1 MSPLDTPPRQG
12 SAAPGPCLAA
22 VTRGAGRIA
31 VLDDGSSYHHFTL
44 TDPTLSPFWDARI
57 RLRGMRTADLAG
69 FDTVVVPCRTNPERL
84 AAAAPLL
91 RSVLERGDRLVAMG
105 ETEPETWLP
114 GIARTPMPT
123 NFWWWLEKDGD
134 LGLSLVA
141 PEHPLFDHIDL
152 AAATWHLHGRFDP
165 PAGAVSLIDTREGGS
180 ILYEDR
186 VSWPG
191 TLLITSLDPV
201 YHHGSFF
208 MPAASRFL
216 KGFWAYLRASAG
228 DRPEGPA
235 PARDE
240 G

>member
-1 MSPLDTPPRQG
+1 MSPLDTPQ
-12 SAAPGPCLAA
+12 APASRKSGPCLAA
-22 VTRGAGRIA
+22 ARRGAGRIA

-44 TDPTLSPFWDARI
+44 TDPGLSPFWDRRV
-57 RLRGMRTADLAG
+57 RLRGMTEADLAG
-69 FDTVVVPCRTNPERL
+69 FDTVVVPCRANPERL

-91 RSVLERGDRLVAMG
+91 QAVLDRGDRLVVMG

-141 PEHPLFDHIDL
+141 PDHPLFGHIDL
-152 AAATWHLHGRFDP
+152 AAATWHLHGRFAP
-165 PAGAVSLIDTREGGS
+165 PEGAVSLIDTREGGS

-216 KGFWAYLRASAG
+216 KGFWAYLRASA
-228 DRPEGPA
+228 DAPSDSPPQ
-235 PARDE
+235 PAR
-240 G
+240 